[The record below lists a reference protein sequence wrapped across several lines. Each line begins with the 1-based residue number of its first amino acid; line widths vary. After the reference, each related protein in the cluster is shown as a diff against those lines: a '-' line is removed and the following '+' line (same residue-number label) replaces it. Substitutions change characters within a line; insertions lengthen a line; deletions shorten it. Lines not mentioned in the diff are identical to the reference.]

1 MTVYLYKAVDKEGKP
16 AQGQMDAINE
26 VDLELRLRRMGVDLI
41 TAREASKRQAL
52 FGGPKASLQ
61 DLIMFAFQMEQMT
74 RAGVPL
80 LEALAELRDSTPN
93 PSFREVLSQL
103 VAGVEGG
110 QMLSQV
116 MAQHPKIF
124 TEVFVSLVRAG
135 EQTGQLTEVFDNLS
149 NTLKWQHELMAQTKK
164 LLAYPLFVMVV
175 VLGATA
181 FLMSYLV
188 PQMAGFL
195 KNMGQDLPIQ
205 TRFMIAASD
214 ILVNYWWAFIIVP
227 IILVSVFILTLKQSE
242 EARYQFDAIKLKLP
256 ITGDILKKII
266 MARFARYFALMYQTG
281 IPVLDAIKTCEGI
294 VSNRVVADSLSR
306 AHQQISAGEQMS
318 ESFHNMGIF
327 PPMVIR
333 MIKMGESTGALDKA
347 LLNIAYFYD
356 RDVKDSIDKM
366 LKLIEPALTVVLGGL
381 LALIMFS
388 VMGPVYDSMGNM
400 QF

>member
-1 MTVYLYKAVDKEGKP
+1 MTIYLYKAVDKEGKP
-16 AQGQMDAINE
+16 AQGQMDAVNE
-26 VDLELRLRRMGVDLI
+26 VDLELRLKRMGVDLI

-103 VAGVEGG
+103 VSGVEGG

-116 MAQHPKIF
+116 MGQHPKIF

-135 EQTGQLTEVFDNLS
+135 EQTGQLTEVFDNLA

-227 IILVSVFILTLKQSE
+227 ILLVSVVAVTLKQSE
-242 EARYQFDAIKLKLP
+242 EARYQFDTIKLKLP
-256 ITGDILKKII
+256 ITGNILKKII

-281 IPVLDAIKTCEGI
+281 IPILDAIKTCQGI
-294 VSNRVVADSLSR
+294 VSNRVVADSLDR

-333 MIKMGESTGALDKA
+333 MIRMGESTGALDKA

-388 VMGPVYDSMGNM
+388 VMGPVYDSMGKM

>member
-1 MTVYLYKAVDKEGKP
+1 MTVYLYKAVDKEGKS

-41 TAREASKRQAL
+41 TAREASKRQKL

-80 LEALAELRDSTPN
+80 LEGLAELRDSTPN
-93 PSFREVLSQL
+93 PAFREVLNQL
-103 VAGVEGG
+103 VSGVEGG

-116 MAQHPKIF
+116 MEQHPKIF
-124 TEVFVSLVRAG
+124 NEVFISLVRAG
-135 EQTGQLTEVFDNLS
+135 EQTGQLTEVFDNLA
-149 NTLKWQHELMAQTKK
+149 NTLKWQHELVGQTKK
-164 LLAYPLFVMVV
+164 LLAYPMFVMVV

-195 KNMGQDLPIQ
+195 QNMGQELPIQ

-214 ILVNYWWAFIIVP
+214 ILVNYWWAFILVP
-227 IILVSVFILTLKQSE
+227 ILLVTTLIVALKNSE
-242 EARYQFDAIKLKLP
+242 DARYKFDAIKLKLP
-256 ITGDILKKII
+256 ISGDIMKKII

-294 VSNRVVADSLSR
+294 VSNRVVADSLNR

-333 MIKMGESTGALDKA
+333 MIRMGESTGALDKA

-388 VMGPVYDSMGNM
+388 VMGPVYDSFSNM
-400 QF
+400 KF

>member
-1 MTVYLYKAVDKEGKP
+1 MPIYLYKAVDQDGKP
-16 AQGQMDAINE
+16 AQGQMDALNE
-26 VDLELRLRRMGVDLI
+26 VDLELRLRRMGVDLM
-41 TAREASKRQAL
+41 TAREASKRQTM
-52 FGGPKASLQ
+52 FGGPKATTT

-93 PSFREVLSQL
+93 PAFREVLSQL
-103 VAGVEGG
+103 VSGVEGG

-116 MAQHPKIF
+116 MEHHPKIF
-124 TEVFVSLVRAG
+124 NNVFVSLVRAG

-164 LLAYPLFVMVV
+164 LLAYPLFVMVI

-195 KNMGQDLPIQ
+195 KNMGQELPIQ

-214 ILVNYWWAFIIVP
+214 ILVNYWWAFIVVP
-227 IILVSVFILTLKQSE
+227 ILLVFAVIITLKQSPA
-242 EARYQFDAIKLKLP
+242 ARYKFDFIKLKLP

-281 IPVLDAIKTCEGI
+281 IPVLDAIRTCEGI
-294 VSNRVVADSLSR
+294 VDNQVVADSLAR

-333 MIKMGESTGALDKA
+333 MIRMGESTGALDKA

-388 VMGPVYDSMGNM
+388 VMGPVYDSMGHM
-400 QF
+400 KF

>member
-1 MTVYLYKAVDKEGKP
+1 MAIYLYKAVDKEGKTV
-16 AQGQMDAINE
+16 QGQMDAINE
-26 VDLELRLRRMGVDLI
+26 IDLELRLRRMGVDLI
-41 TAREASKRQAL
+41 SEREASRRTAF
-52 FGGPKASLQ
+52 FGGPRASLQ

-80 LEALAELRDSTPN
+80 LEALAELRDSTSN
-93 PSFREVLSQL
+93 PSFREVISQL
-103 VAGVEGG
+103 VSGVEGG

-116 MAQHPKIF
+116 MEQHPRIF
-124 TEVFVSLVRAG
+124 SEVFVSLVRAG

-164 LLAYPLFVMVV
+164 LLAYPMFVMVV

-195 KNMGQDLPIQ
+195 KNMGQELPIQ

-214 ILVNYWWAFIIVP
+214 ILVNYWWAFIVIP
-227 IILVSVFILTLKQSE
+227 LLLVMMVVVVLKQNE
-242 EARYQFDAIKLKLP
+242 NARYQFDYLKLKLP
-256 ITGDILKKII
+256 VTGDILKKIV

-281 IPVLDAIKTCEGI
+281 IPILDAIKTCEGI
-294 VSNRVVADSLSR
+294 VNNRVVADSLAR
-306 AHQQISAGEQMS
+306 AHQQISAGEAMS
-318 ESFHNMGIF
+318 ESFHNMGVF
-327 PPMVIR
+327 PPLVIR

-388 VMGPVYDSMGNM
+388 VMGPVYDSFSNM
-400 QF
+400 KF

>member
-1 MTVYLYKAVDKEGKP
+1 MPIYLYKAVDQDGKP
-16 AQGQMDAINE
+16 AQGQMDALNE

-41 TAREASKRQAL
+41 TAREASKRQTM
-52 FGGPKASLQ
+52 FGGPKATTT

-80 LEALAELRDSTPN
+80 LEALAELRDSTPS
-93 PSFREVLSQL
+93 PAFREVLSQL
-103 VAGVEGG
+103 VSGVEGG

-116 MAQHPKIF
+116 MEHHPKIF
-124 TEVFVSLVRAG
+124 SNVFVSLVRAG

-195 KNMGQDLPIQ
+195 KNMGQELPIQ

-214 ILVNYWWAFIIVP
+214 ILVNYWWAFILVP
-227 IILVSVFILTLKQSE
+227 ILVVFTTIITLKQSPS
-242 EARYQFDAIKLKLP
+242 ARYKFDFIKLKLP

-281 IPVLDAIKTCEGI
+281 IPILDAIKTCEGI
-294 VSNRVVADSLSR
+294 VANQVVADSLSR

-333 MIKMGESTGALDKA
+333 MIRMGESTGALDKA

-388 VMGPVYDSMGNM
+388 VMGPVYDSMGHM
-400 QF
+400 KF

>member
-26 VDLELRLRRMGVDLI
+26 VDLELRLKRMGVDLI

-227 IILVSVFILTLKQSE
+227 ILLISIVMVTLKQSE

-281 IPVLDAIKTCEGI
+281 IPVLDAIKTCEAI

>member
-1 MTVYLYKAVDKEGKP
+1 MPIYLYKGVDKEGKT
-16 AQGQMDAINE
+16 AQGQMDALNE

-41 TAREASKRQAL
+41 TVREASRRQKL

-61 DLIMFAFQMEQMT
+61 DLIMFAFQMEQLT

-80 LEALAELRDSTPN
+80 LEGLAELRDSTPN
-93 PSFREVLSQL
+93 PAFREVLSQL
-103 VAGVEGG
+103 VSGVEGG

-116 MAQHPKIF
+116 MEQHPKVF
-124 TEVFVSLVRAG
+124 SPVFVSLVKAG

-164 LLAYPLFVMVV
+164 LLAYPMFVMLV

-195 KNMGQDLPIQ
+195 KNMGQELPIQ
-205 TRFMIAASD
+205 TRFMISVSEA
-214 ILVNYWWAFIIVP
+214 LVNDWWAFILVP
-227 IILVSVFILTLKQSE
+227 ALLVLLVVVTLKQNE
-242 EARYQFDAIKLKLP
+242 NARYRFDYLKLKLP
-256 ITGDILKKII
+256 VTGEILKKII

-294 VSNRVVADSLSR
+294 VNNRVVADSLAR

-318 ESFHNMGIF
+318 ESFRSMGIF

-333 MIKMGESTGALDKA
+333 MIRMGESTGALDKA

-388 VMGPVYDSMGNM
+388 VMGPVYDSFSNM
-400 QF
+400 KF

>member
-1 MTVYLYKAVDKEGKP
+1 MPIYLYKAVDQDGKP
-16 AQGQMDAINE
+16 AQGQMDALNE

-41 TAREASKRQAL
+41 TAREASKRQTM
-52 FGGPKASLQ
+52 FGGPKATIT

-80 LEALAELRDSTPN
+80 LEALAELRDSTPS
-93 PSFREVLSQL
+93 PAFREVLSQL
-103 VAGVEGG
+103 VSGVEGG

-116 MAQHPKIF
+116 MEHHPKIF
-124 TEVFVSLVRAG
+124 SNVFVSLVRAG

-195 KNMGQDLPIQ
+195 KNMGQELPIQ
-205 TRFMIAASD
+205 TRFMIATSD
-214 ILVNYWWAFIIVP
+214 LLVNYWWAFILVP
-227 IILVSVFILTLKQSE
+227 ILVVLATIITLKQSPS
-242 EARYQFDAIKLKLP
+242 ARYKFDFIKLKLP

-281 IPVLDAIKTCEGI
+281 IPILDAIKTCEGI
-294 VSNRVVADSLSR
+294 VANQVVADSLSR

-333 MIKMGESTGALDKA
+333 MIRMGESTGALDKA

-388 VMGPVYDSMGNM
+388 VMGPVYDSMGHM
-400 QF
+400 KF

>member
-1 MTVYLYKAVDKEGKP
+1 MPIYLYKAVDQDGKP
-16 AQGQMDAINE
+16 AQGQMDALNE

-41 TAREASKRQAL
+41 TAREASKRQTM
-52 FGGPKASLQ
+52 FGGPKATIT

-80 LEALAELRDSTPN
+80 LEALAELRDSTPS
-93 PSFREVLSQL
+93 PAFREVLSQL
-103 VAGVEGG
+103 VSGVEGG

-116 MAQHPKIF
+116 MEHHPKIF
-124 TEVFVSLVRAG
+124 SNVFVSLVRAG

-149 NTLKWQHELMAQTKK
+149 NTLKWQHELIAQTKK

-195 KNMGQDLPIQ
+195 KNMGQELPIQ
-205 TRFMIAASD
+205 TRFMIATSD
-214 ILVNYWWAFIIVP
+214 LLVNYWWAFILVP
-227 IILVSVFILTLKQSE
+227 ILVVLATIITLKQSPS
-242 EARYQFDAIKLKLP
+242 ARYKFDFIKLRLP

-281 IPVLDAIKTCEGI
+281 IPILDAIKTCEGI
-294 VSNRVVADSLSR
+294 VANQVVADSLSR

-333 MIKMGESTGALDKA
+333 MIRMGESTGALDKA

-388 VMGPVYDSMGNM
+388 VMGPVYDSMGHM
-400 QF
+400 KF